1 MSLQLPK
8 ELEFDWEIASEDIV
22 NAIRWH
28 LKNTNSEKGVIGLSG
43 GLDSSVT
50 AFLAVKALGK
60 ENVFGF
66 VLPEHGVTPNEDI
79 EDALKLAEFLKMN
92 NKLVEITPIVEMI
105 AKQVPEVLEKGPDG
119 KLKKPLAYG
128 NIKARVRMII
138 LYANANLLG
147 KAQVFGT
154 GNKSELLLG
163 YSTKYGDH
171 GVDLLPIGDL
181 YKSQVRYL
189 AEKLGLFE
197 RIWTKA
203 PAPRLLK
210 DQTAESEIGV
220 DYNVIDRVL
229 YYKVEE
235 RYDEDKIADELG
247 ISKEIVK
254 KLCNM
259 IVQSHHK
266 RKSPPICKIGSAT
279 INWDWRMP
287 VE

>member
-1 MSLQLPK
+1 MSVQLPK
-8 ELEFDWEIASEDIV
+8 ELEFDWECTCRDIV
-22 NAIRWH
+22 NAVRWH
-28 LKNTNSEKGVIGLSG
+28 LKNTNAEKGVIGLSG

-50 AFLAVKALGK
+50 AILAVKALGK
-60 ENVFGF
+60 DNVLGLI
-66 VLPEHGVTPNEDI
+66 LPDQGVTPEEDI
-79 EDALKLAEFLKMN
+79 EDALKLARSLGIK
-92 NKLVEITPIVEMI
+92 NKLIEITRVVEAVTI
-105 AKQVPEVLEKGPDG
+105 QVPELLEKDSNGR
-119 KLKKPLAYG
+119 LKKPLAYG

-138 LYANANLLG
+138 LYANANLIG
-147 KAQVFGT
+147 NAQVIGT
-154 GNKSELLLG
+154 SNKSELLLG

-189 AEKLGLFE
+189 AEKLGTFE
-197 RIWTKA
+197 RIWTKP

-210 DQTAESEIGV
+210 DQTAEGEIGV
-220 DYNVIDRVL
+220 GYDVIDRVL
-229 YYKVEE
+229 YYRVEE

-247 ISKEIVK
+247 VSKDIVSR
-254 KLCNM
+254 LCNM

-266 RKSPPICKIGSAT
+266 RKSPPICKVGSAT

>member
-1 MSLQLPK
+1 MTLRLPK
-8 ELEFDWEIASEDIV
+8 ELEFDWESAVHDIV

-28 LKNTNSEKGVIGLSG
+28 LKNTNAERGIIGLSG

-50 AFLAVKALGK
+50 AVLAVKALGRDS
-60 ENVFGF
+60 VHGF
-66 VLPEHGVTPNEDI
+66 VLPEHGVTPEEDV
-79 EDALKLAEFLKMN
+79 EDALKLARSLEIKN
-92 NKLVEITPIVEMI
+92 TTIEITPIVEAV
-105 AKQVPEVLEKGPDG
+105 AKQVPEVLEKDSTGR
-119 KLKKPLAYG
+119 LKKPLAYG
-128 NIKARVRMII
+128 NIKARARMIV
-138 LYANANLLG
+138 LYANANILG
-147 KAQVFGT
+147 NAQVMGT
-154 GNKSELLLG
+154 SNKSELLLG

-181 YKSQVRYL
+181 YKTQVRYL
-189 AEKLGLFE
+189 AEKLGLFD

-220 DYNVIDRVL
+220 GYDVIDRVL
-229 YYKVEE
+229 YYRVEE

-247 ISKEIVK
+247 VPKEIVK
-254 KLCNM
+254 KLCDM

-266 RKSPPICKIGSAT
+266 RKSPPICKISSAT